1 MKFLE
6 KKCVTDFDVIMTRHL
21 QQKYASGINGSNR
34 AIIII

>member
-6 KKCVTDFDVIMTRHL
+6 KKCVTDFDVIMTRHFK
-21 QQKYASGINGSNR
+21 QKYSRGINGSNS